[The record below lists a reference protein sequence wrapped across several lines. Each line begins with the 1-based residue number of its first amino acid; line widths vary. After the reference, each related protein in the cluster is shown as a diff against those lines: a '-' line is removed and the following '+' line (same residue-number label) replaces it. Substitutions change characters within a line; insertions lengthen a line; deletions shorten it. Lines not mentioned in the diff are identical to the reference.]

1 MYKKTITYSDFR
13 GQKRTEDF
21 YFNMTEVDLLKWVS
35 QPGNYSQEDVI
46 NTMLKEQN
54 TEALMNSVETLLRLS
69 YGEISLDGK
78 RFIKTPEVQANFFE
92 SNAYPVLFLELASN
106 PEEANRFF
114 KETFPENL
122 EATIARIKAKQ
133 EAEAA
138 TTDTVTQSPVVANA

>member
-92 SNAYPVLFLELASN
+92 SNAYPVLFLELASK

>member
-13 GQKRTEDF
+13 GQKRTEDL